1 MLDFNQSI
9 QTKEF
14 QTVNIEFSTEQDIKK
29 PKLNDNGSFYI
40 IYSTEKIKLRP
51 RESIMLN
58 LRLKVNLLEQIEGT
72 IGLLPTFVSRKL
84 SMENSSWISNK
95 RKEETI
101 HLDISNKDFYNTTNI
116 SKNQEVGYIFILNQK
131 SCENNIL
138 LLLIIYLKVNAC
150 CFVLNHSS

>member
-40 IYSTEKIKLRP
+40 IYSTEKIKLKP

-101 HLDISNKDFYNTTNI
+101 HLDIFNKYFYNATNI
-116 SKNQEVGYIFILNQK
+116 SKNQELGYIFILNQK

>member
-9 QTKEF
+9 HTKEF
-14 QTVNIEFSTEQDIKK
+14 QTFNIEFSTEQDIKK

-101 HLDISNKDFYNTTNI
+101 HLDIFNKDFYNATNI
-116 SKNQEVGYIFILNQK
+116 SKNQELGYIFILNQK